1 MTESSDSR
9 RQAQF
14 VRAQLVQL
22 IIQQATIFTNWVKFA
37 ITVQAGLAA
46 GLGAVLA
53 TSALAKHRLLGLTIA
68 FFGIAAA
75 GSFAKILVRHVQ
87 WTRWYG
93 NSLLD
98 RFPKIF
104 PSEPTEVARGNSTKE
119 EWKDLGRVGRVKE
132 QYWKQLGPVIRSVVI
147 FLSLLAIAWTVVFVW
162 ILWLPRLSEPS
173 AQPPNPAFST
183 WNNCPPNFT
192 VQDGLCKPYRG
203 RYTKT
208 RRP

>member
-119 EWKDLGRVGRVKE
+119 EW
-132 QYWKQLGPVIRSVVI
+132 
-147 FLSLLAIAWTVVFVW
+147 
-162 ILWLPRLSEPS
+162 
-173 AQPPNPAFST
+173 
-183 WNNCPPNFT
+183 NNTGNN
-192 VQDGLCKPYRG
+192 
-203 RYTKT
+203 
-208 RRP
+208 

>member
-1 MTESSDSR
+1 MTELPDSR
-9 RQAQF
+9 PQVQF

-53 TSALAKHRLLGLTIA
+53 TSALAKHRLLGLVIA
-68 FFGIAAA
+68 FFGFAAA
-75 GSFAKILVRHVQ
+75 VWFAKILVRHVE

-104 PSEPTEVARGNSTKE
+104 PSEPTEVARGKKTKE
-119 EWKDLGRVGRVKE
+119 EWSELSPVRRGIE
-132 QYWKQLGPVIRSVVI
+132 QYWNQLGPVIRSVVV
-147 FLSLLAIAWTVVFVW
+147 FLFVVAVAWAVLFVW
-162 ILWLPRLSEPS
+162 LLCLPLSEPS
-173 AQPPNPAFST
+173 AQPPNPAFNT

-203 RYTKT
+203 
-208 RRP
+208 P